1 MFPLLVGQADKQTDE
16 LTFYFF
22 FFLTLWKTL
31 NFTTVTTDAR
41 FFLFVSKIVTFN
53 DPCNNYTALDQPW
66 RGTNE
71 TGLSICD
78 RDFNWNG
85 WYRLV
90 RMPESCVDES
100 RCGTYTT
107 LWLNGSHPQT
117 GDGIVTRGVCGRS
130 GSDCCYYRFIPIRVK
145 ACPGNYYVYE
155 FVRPTICT
163 AAYCGVYP
171 GGGLNP
177 SLQCRRQRC

>member
-1 MFPLLVGQADKQTDE
+1 
-16 LTFYFF
+16 
-22 FFLTLWKTL
+22 
-31 NFTTVTTDAR
+31 
-41 FFLFVSKIVTFN
+41 
-53 DPCNNYTALDQPW
+53 
-66 RGTNE
+66 
-71 TGLSICD
+71 CD
-78 RDFNWNG
+78 RYFNWNG
-85 WYRLV
+85 WYRLLYYGMSV

-163 AAYCGVYP
+163 AAYCADVSSMTP
-171 GGGLNP
+171 TTAPTTATNDSGLSTITGTPNNLTFDP
-177 SLQCRRQRC
+177 CNVSRGLDNDWRSYYYVSYLGEKCSDS